1 MNNYIKINSE
11 DKDRVVELIE
21 KGGDIEFSVYNSI
34 NEMID
39 LVNNY
44 YVSECSNYI
53 LGEPRVLEKDTEQ
66 LITSDLRVLKI
77 ENDIISMYQD
87 EITLNDVWE
96 FTDWKK
102 INE

>member
-11 DKDRVVELIE
+11 DKGRVVELME

-44 YVSECSNYI
+44 HVSECGNYI
-53 LGEPRVLEKDTEQ
+53 LGESRVFEKDTEQ

-77 ENDIISMYQD
+77 EDNIISIYQD
-87 EITLNDVWE
+87 ETTLNDVWE